1 MRRQMRDSFF
11 MKNRNLLELINEN
24 QLESS
29 YFHKTLIE
37 DNLNEDSEKLTVL
50 VYECLKK
57 TYTMEDFPF
66 LVDSIFSKDV
76 QKQHMGVI
84 GLRRILSIEESPP
97 IQPVIDMN
105 LVPRLIEF
113 MQKEE
118 LPHLQLESVWA
129 LTNVASGTKQQTQ
142 EIINKGGISLI
153 VKILYSKHP
162 EVAFQVQ
169 FYLFYLSKKL
179 HRRSG
184 LWETLLE
191 NLSNSETKF

>member
-84 GLRRILSIEESPP
+84 GLRKILSIEESPP
-97 IQPVIDMN
+97 IQLVIDAN
-105 LVPRLIEF
+105 LVPRFIEF
-113 MQKEE
+113 LQNEE
-118 LPHLQLESVWA
+118 LPHLQLESAWA
-129 LTNVASGTKQQTQ
+129 LTNVASGTTQQTQ
-142 EIINKGGISLI
+142 TIIDKGGISLF
-153 VKILYSKHP
+153 VKTLYSKHP

-184 LWETLLE
+184 LWEILLE
-191 NLSNSETKF
+191 NLVNSETKF

>member
-1 MRRQMRDSFF
+1 
-11 MKNRNLLELINEN
+11 
-24 QLESS
+24 
-29 YFHKTLIE
+29 
-37 DNLNEDSEKLTVL
+37 
-50 VYECLKK
+50 
-57 TYTMEDFPF
+57 MEDFPF

-184 LWETLLE
+184 LWEILLE
-191 NLSNSETKF
+191 NLVNSETKF

>member
-184 LWETLLE
+184 LWEILLE
-191 NLSNSETKF
+191 NLVNSETKF